1 MWTCSHGLLGHWLLL
16 TFGSH
21 LLLIQHGRGCLIV
34 HTIRTRNINSDI
46 HRPSQI
52 SYGRPVNLFC
62 FLFFFA
68 VSRLGHRP
76 RSTTH
81 EWPLSQ
87 ANRASWGR
95 GQTRISVRLIPGHQQ
110 PKVCKCIIV
119 MTAGL
124 SCHINGLEKGFS
136 YELLLFFYRGASESS
151 TTIGKAVSS
160 TGDRISPSKSA
171 SLGRPS
177 RPRTAPPNRA
187 YSKSSRSESAHPV
200 SDIGAFYRKDVTDA
214 VVSSKKQPSTTTTT
228 TPSAGI

>member
-1 MWTCSHGLLGHWLLL
+1 MWTCSHGLLGRWLLL

-95 GQTRISVRLIPGHQQ
+95 GQTRISVRFIPGHQQ
-110 PKVCKCIIV
+110 PKVWLHRS
-119 MTAGL
+119 GL
-124 SCHINGLEKGFS
+124 SRRHINGLEKGFS
-136 YELLLFFYRGASESS
+136 YELLLFF
-151 TTIGKAVSS
+151 IG
-160 TGDRISPSKSA
+160 GPPSHQLLSA
-171 SLGRPS
+171 RQFLLLEIVS
-177 RPRTAPPNRA
+177 RPP
-187 YSKSSRSESAHPV
+187 S
-200 SDIGAFYRKDVTDA
+200 
-214 VVSSKKQPSTTTTT
+214 QPH
-228 TPSAGI
+228 